1 MFTSYK
7 QAPNAHCAYPL
18 CVLQIGI
25 LNSAVYQD
33 IWHQSVR
40 RRDIHR
46 CVHGYQ
52 CKFVNK
58 RIWKSWGEGGL
69 QHVIEFRAKLPQHQN
84 GLPQNKI
91 LGYCKLLRE
100 LWPHAP
106 FPMPISCYLIPFLVH
121 SPDCPLEYFSESQGL
136 LLLQIYTKPQ

>member
-25 LNSAVYQD
+25 LNLAVFQD
-33 IWHQSVR
+33 RWHQSVW
-40 RRDIHR
+40 RRDIHQ
-46 CVHGYQ
+46 CVRGYQ

-58 RIWKSWGEGGL
+58 RIWKFWGEGGL
-69 QHVIEFRAKLPQHQN
+69 QHVSLGSSSHSIKN
-84 GLPQNKI
+84 GLPQNEI

-100 LWPHAP
+100 LRPHAP
-106 FPMPISCYLIPFLVH
+106 FPMPISCYLIPFLVY